1 MQELTFTVSADSK
14 VKGIT
19 YGTLALLVGTF
30 VFVGA
35 VIYAGEGASRG
46 FHTTLFLMGVTYFI
60 IAFFAWAYSP
70 RRYLLTDEGVVIERP
85 AKDVIIPYSSISMVE
100 KKESLGNRMI
110 RQMGNGGLFSF
121 SGTFRSKEMGKVR
134 MYVKN
139 RNYVIIHADETYVLS
154 PDERDEFL
162 MMLNSRLRRPL

>member
-1 MQELTFTVSADSK
+1 MQELTFTVSPDSK

-19 YGTLALLVGTF
+19 YVTLALLIGTF
-30 VFVGA
+30 VFVSA
-35 VIYAGEGASRG
+35 VIYMGEGLSKG
-46 FHTTLFLMGVTYFI
+46 FYATLFLMGVTYFMI
-60 IAFFAWAYSP
+60 IFFAWAYSP

-85 AKDVIIPYSSISMVE
+85 AKDIIIPYSGISSVE
-100 KKESLGNRMI
+100 KRDSPGNRMI
-110 RQMGNGGLFSF
+110 RQIGNGGLFSF

-139 RNYVIIHADETYVLS
+139 KNYVVIHAEEKYVIS

-162 MMLNSRLRRPL
+162 LMLNSRLH